1 MLQLFLVPSL
11 SSFRSS
17 STPEEDLNIL
27 QQPFVATVVCV
38 FCLFPSVLH
47 CLLALFGP
55 VDHIFSKNFM
65 VRGCCVYHCICNGG
79 VCNPV
84 VYALHR
90 NAPLSCFSLQQ
101 VFHNWCNTDCDIC
114 CMWDGG
120 CKRFFIANICKDLVR
135 IYLFYLFWSFTHL

>member
-1 MLQLFLVPSL
+1 MIVSFVFVFKSLLFFRFVVLQLFLVPSL

-27 QQPFVATVVCV
+27 QQPFVATIVCV

-65 VRGCCVYHCICNGG
+65 VRDCCVYHCICNGG

-84 VYALHR
+84 VYAPISHYSKCSTTGVTETVIYAVR
-90 NAPLSCFSLQQ
+90 GMVHVKYSLLLI
-101 VFHNWCNTDCDIC
+101 F
-114 CMWDGG
+114 
-120 CKRFFIANICKDLVR
+120 VR
-135 IYLFYLFWSFTHL
+135 IL